1 VLIIGPRSRPRA
13 EGLVVGRLIGVGWA
27 FLVLA
32 GTVVERPR
40 AGAEPRDLGT
50 SCTLAAL
57 AVEGR
62 DFA

>member
-1 VLIIGPRSRPRA
+1 VLITEPRSSPRA
-13 EGLVVGRLIGVGWA
+13 DGLVAGRVAGFGWA

-40 AGAEPRDLGT
+40 AGAEPSDLGT
-50 SCTLAAL
+50 SWTL

>member
-1 VLIIGPRSRPRA
+1 VLITGPRSRPRA
-13 EGLVVGRLIGVGWA
+13 DGLDMGAVVGVGWA
-27 FLVLA
+27 FLELA

-40 AGAEPRDLGT
+40 AGAEPSDLGI
-50 SCTLAAL
+50 SWAL

>member
-1 VLIIGPRSRPRA
+1 MTGPRSRPRA
-13 EGLVVGRLIGVGWA
+13 DGLDMGRAVGGGCV

-40 AGAEPRDLGT
+40 AGADPSDLGT
-50 SCTLAAL
+50 SCTLA
-57 AVEGR
+57 VEVR

>member
-1 VLIIGPRSRPRA
+1 
-13 EGLVVGRLIGVGWA
+13 
-27 FLVLA
+27 LA

-40 AGAEPRDLGT
+40 AGAEPSDLGT
-50 SCTLAAL
+50 SCTF

>member
-1 VLIIGPRSRPRA
+1 VLITEPRSRPRA
-13 EGLVVGRLIGVGWA
+13 DGLVAGRVAGFGWG

-40 AGAEPRDLGT
+40 AGAEPSDLGT
-50 SCTLAAL
+50 SCTLA
-57 AVEGR
+57 VEGR